1 MTMNNSNEVPP
12 WLREQLARFEQLQQ
26 NLQAI
31 LASKQQIDAE
41 SSEVDRAIA
50 ELKKATETDAVYK
63 SAGNILNKSKKEDL
77 MKDLEERKELSSTRA
92 TVLGK
97 QEQRVR
103 ESIKELSTKLEGAL
117 KGSGTPTSAP
127 SN

>member
-1 MTMNNSNEVPP
+1 MSNSNEVPP

-26 NLQAI
+26 NLQSI
-31 LASKQQIDAE
+31 LAQKQQLDSE
-41 SSEVDRAIA
+41 SSEVDRAIS
-50 ELKKATETDAVYK
+50 ELKKVSENDAVYK
-63 SAGNILNKSKKEDL
+63 SAGNILIKSKKEDV
-77 MKDLEERKELSSTRA
+77 MKDLEERKELAGTRS

-117 KGSGTPTSAP
+117 KGSGGSAP
-127 SN
+127 TPSN